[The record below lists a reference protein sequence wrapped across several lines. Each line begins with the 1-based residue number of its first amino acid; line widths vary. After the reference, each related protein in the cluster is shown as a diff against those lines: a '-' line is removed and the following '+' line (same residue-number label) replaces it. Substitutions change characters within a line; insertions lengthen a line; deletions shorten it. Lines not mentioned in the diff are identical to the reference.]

1 MKLTEIKSK
10 LNSLDHISFKLPDGS
25 IVASHFHITEIG
37 HIQKRFIDCGGTI
50 RDETKI
56 NFQLWSAEDHD
67 HRLTASKLLSIIS
80 LAEKNLDLNDSEIEI
95 EYQNNTIGKYHLGFD
110 GTAFLLKP
118 TQTDCLARED
128 CRLPSNK
135 EEVPK
140 AVSSQCLPDS
150 KCC

>member
-80 LAEKNLDLNDSEIEI
+80 IA
-95 EYQNNTIGKYHLGFD
+95 
-110 GTAFLLKP
+110 
-118 TQTDCLARED
+118 
-128 CRLPSNK
+128 
-135 EEVPK
+135 
-140 AVSSQCLPDS
+140 
-150 KCC
+150 